1 MDYKASGGNP
11 DTTGT
16 HGTTLTDA
24 TVRQPGRWGD
34 YAPAIA
40 RWEHV
45 IGLPA
50 PLPTELGPKGSPRL
64 SAAFSEWL
72 MGLPAGW
79 ITDPAMWVNVKPSTA
94 RNQQLKLAG
103 NGVVPQQCYA
113 ATERF
118 KSDFARYVMGV
129 AA

>member
-1 MDYKASGGNP
+1 MANLPEFACSVQDWREYE
-11 DTTGT
+11 
-16 HGTTLTDA
+16 
-24 TVRQPGRWGD
+24 
-34 YAPAIA
+34 PAIRRQEA
-40 RWEHV
+40 AFGR
-45 IGLPA
+45 PA

-64 SAAFSEWL
+64 SPSFAEWL

-118 KSDFARYVMGV
+118 KGDFARYVMGV